1 MAIINGWGRGTWG
14 QLGWGTALP
23 VNITTAGVATS
34 AIGSLT
40 VDAAA
45 NVTAPSLAITSG
57 IGDTQVIAAAIVQV
71 TGLSAS
77 SAISSVTIS
86 GKANVVTAGVATTSA
101 LGSPQLVTNNF
112 LSVAGLSTTSALG
125 TVTPTAAAGV
135 TLIGLTSVTIDLGV
149 TLVYGEIDTNQ
160 DPNYNVISDQYF

>member
-1 MAIINGWGRGTWG
+1 M
-14 QLGWGTALP
+14 
-23 VNITTAGVATS
+23 
-34 AIGSLT
+34 
-40 VDAAA
+40 
-45 NVTAPSLAITSG
+45 
-57 IGDTQVIAAAIVQV
+57 
-71 TGLSAS
+71 
-77 SAISSVTIS
+77 
-86 GKANVVTAGVATTSA
+86 ATTSA

-160 DPNYNVISDQYF
+160 DPNYNVISDAQAPAWNVISDAQTPTWTVIATS